1 MKYDGPFKVIQKLS
15 PVSYRLQMPGSYG
28 IHPILNLANL
38 EKPQSSPAE
47 FGERPTKDLNQEDFN
62 EMPEYEVEQ
71 IITERK
77 KKGRNG
83 RRIIQYLTRF
93 RGYSA
98 DSDEWLSPTQL
109 RNAPDILERWNRDK
123 ENSGPRLR

>member
-1 MKYDGPFKVIQKLS
+1 
-15 PVSYRLQMPGSYG
+15 MPGSYG
-28 IHPILNLANL
+28 IHPILNIAHL
-38 EKPQSSPAE
+38 EKYQSSPAE
-47 FGERPTKDLNQEDFN
+47 FGERLTESLNWEDFN
-62 EMPEYEVEQ
+62 GMPEYEVEQ

-83 RRIIQYLTRF
+83 RQIVQYLTRF

-109 RNAPDILERWNRDK
+109 RHAPDILEQWNRDK
-123 ENSGPRLR
+123 ENSGPCLR